1 MQFSSHY
8 STKAKTLLWKLPSI
22 TDSMGY
28 HPHKAVQGL
37 AHWLGLQFS
46 WCMSVL
52 LRSKCVAL
60 KLSDDSV
67 MVVLLF
73 GISHSIPNNFKTV
86 CFVTILL
93 SQVHP
98 CSYNTHHTF
107 RESTDSPASC
117 WDRGKRNH
125 PMSSRRSLSSHRGC
139 CCRLSSGETETRQE
153 SRQLASFLFSF
164 HQHLLSRQSCRLF
177 FFFFILSLS
186 PFSVRLIYK
195 TFELFHSHLY
205 KNMT

>member
-1 MQFSSHY
+1 M
-8 STKAKTLLWKLPSI
+8 TLLW
-22 TDSMGY
+22 
-28 HPHKAVQGL
+28 
-37 AHWLGLQFS
+37 
-46 WCMSVL
+46 
-52 LRSKCVAL
+52 
-60 KLSDDSV
+60 
-67 MVVLLF
+67 LF
-73 GISHSIPNNFKTV
+73 GISHSILNNFKVV

-139 CCRLSSGETETRQE
+139 CCRLSSGETETQQE
-153 SRQLASFLFSF
+153 SRQLASFCLVF
-164 HQHLLSRQSCRLF
+164 HQHLLSRQSCRIF
-177 FFFFILSLS
+177 FSILSLS
-186 PFSVRLIYK
+186 PFSVRLICK